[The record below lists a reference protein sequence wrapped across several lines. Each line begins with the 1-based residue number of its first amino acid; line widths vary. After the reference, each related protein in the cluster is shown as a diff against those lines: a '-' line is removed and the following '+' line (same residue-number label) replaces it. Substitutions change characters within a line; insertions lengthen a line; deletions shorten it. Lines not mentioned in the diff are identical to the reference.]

1 MRAMLGAAVGASLRL
16 PGQSS
21 HVPVADLT
29 DAHLIQAALRT
40 FADREALAAA
50 SLTIQNKSGQTVPLI
65 YSPSQKKLTAL
76 IRRQRKANRP
86 VRIVILK
93 PRQVHFS
100 VGCAAEIWNECAFLP
115 GQHGACVA
123 DIFRTAKNLWS
134 YYDQFQRAYEERG
147 PYAGIRQLE
156 PGSSQIGKM
165 ITWDKDSYVAFLSA
179 DSATSGRSY
188 SLRHLHLSEYAFY
201 RDASTLMTGLMQS
214 VPDDPGTTIIVE
226 STANGIGGPFHELW
240 TRANDPKECGDWIP
254 LFFAW
259 FEHPEY
265 AKAIG
270 VPRDVYQKSL
280 DDEEVVLHQ
289 RHGCVFEQI
298 EWRRWTIANKCEG
311 SVDRFHQEYPS
322 SPEEAFL
329 VSGRPVFESKSL
341 NRMPIDRN
349 PILGR
354 LEIVDDYPA
363 KRIVFET
370 SDNGELALFR
380 RPERTRSYAI
390 GIDTSRGI
398 ERAEGAGKSDPD
410 YCVAQVLDIFTGEQV
425 ASLRGR
431 FSPAH
436 WAKQIAALGKWYNTA
451 FLVPEANENGL
462 GVIEHLLAMYPIAK
476 IYRRHPMPDERG
488 SVNLHELG
496 WWTDTRTRPQLVNT
510 LGNVIREQAIV
521 IRKANTLQECLTFV
535 YKPNGKPEGQSGC
548 HDDEVFALA
557 LAVIGMITAPRET
570 PKPANEKSG
579 SRVQTYD
586 TRRRKRH
593 EED

>member
-1 MRAMLGAAVGASLRL
+1 MA
-16 PGQSS
+16 
-21 HVPVADLT
+21 VADISDAILIRSALT
-29 DAHLIQAALRT
+29 A
-40 FADREALAAA
+40 FGDREKLAASA
-50 SLTIQNKSGQTVPLI
+50 LTIQNKAGVTVPLI
-65 YSPSQKKLTAL
+65 LSPSQKKVTAL
-76 IRRQRKANRP
+76 IRRQRKAGRP

-93 PRQVHFS
+93 PRQAHFS
-100 VGCAAEIWNECAFLP
+100 VGCAAEIWAECAFLP

-134 YYDQFQRAYEERG
+134 YYDQFQRAYEEHG
-147 PYAGIRQLE
+147 PYMGIRQLA
-156 PGSSQIGKM
+156 PGSSQAGKM
-165 ITWDKDSYVAFLSA
+165 ITWDKDSYVSFLSA

-201 RDASTLMTGLMQS
+201 RDAATLMTGLMQS

-226 STANGIGGPFHELW
+226 STANGIGGAFHELW
-240 TRANDPKECGDWIP
+240 TRANDPKQCGDWVP

-265 AKAIG
+265 SQSID
-270 VPRDVYQKSL
+270 VPRDVFQRSL
-280 DDEEVVLHQ
+280 DEEETILHQ
-289 RHGCVFEQI
+289 RHGVTFEQLQ
-298 EWRRWTIANKCEG
+298 WRRWAIANKCQNN
-311 SVDRFHQEYPS
+311 VDVFHQEYPS
-322 SPEEAFL
+322 TPEEAFL

-354 LEIVDDYPA
+354 LRIEDDYP
-363 KRIVFET
+363 KNRIVFET
-370 SDNGELALFR
+370 TDNGELSIFR
-380 RPERTRSYAI
+380 RPERSRAYAI
-390 GIDTSRGI
+390 GVDTSRGI
-398 ERAEGAGKSDPD
+398 DRAEGAGQSDPD
-410 YCVAQVLDIFTGEQV
+410 YCAAQVLDLDTGEQV
-425 ASLRGR
+425 ASCRGR

-436 WAKQIAALGKWYNTA
+436 WAAQVATLGKWYNTA

-462 GVIEHLLAMYPIAK
+462 GVIEHLLTQYPVAA

-488 SVNLHELG
+488 AVNLHELG

-510 LGNVIREQAIV
+510 LGNAIREQAII

-548 HDDEVFALA
+548 HDDEVIALA
-557 LAVIGMITAPRET
+557 LAVIGMIRAPREM
-570 PKPANEKSG
+570 PKTEAAKNTT
-579 SRVQTYD
+579 RVQSYD
-586 TRRRKRH
+586 TRRRRTRRE